1 MAILIKILV
10 LGIMPYLTARLIT
23 GWLTLTKVAT
33 VSYTHLFRQGL
44 PQAMYLPLTESA
56 FSFTLR
62 RKKDKKNYLPFLLR
76 STLLCPP
83 TMRRKRLL
91 FRNLT
96 KAIYTSRFP
105 RYKLNPVVS
114 YSFPV
119 RKSLW
124 TDYIKND
131 FKFVRTVPVRKP
143 L

>member
-1 MAILIKILV
+1 MIHNSFELFFVFRRKRTKRKRKVFPLSVRV
-10 LGIMPYLTARLIT
+10 L
-23 GWLTLTKVAT
+23 
-33 VSYTHLFRQGL
+33 SFRQGL